1 MGAFLRLRPYRSY
14 SMKLGLMIGTLCVAS
29 IAMVGCASK
38 VQQPDEYSG
47 FLKDY
52 SRLKEAKSPSGAEVM
67 RWVDPKLKVSK
78 YTSVYVEPT
87 QLYPAPKPTEKI
99 PQSTLNGITQY
110 YDQAL
115 KREVSK
121 SLPLASG
128 PGPGVLVV
136 RAAITAVSSKTEGL
150 APYEYIPVALVAAA
164 VSTASGIR
172 DQETELA
179 TEAVF
184 IDGQSQDVVA
194 QVVRKGTG
202 KPLANDSQVMKADD
216 VKKVIDGWAADMHQ
230 SYLKLKK

>member
-1 MGAFLRLRPYRSY
+1 
-14 SMKLGLMIGTLCVAS
+14 MKLGLMMGTLCIAS
-29 IAMVGCASK
+29 IGLFGCASK

-67 RWVDPKLKVSK
+67 RWIDPELKVNQ
-78 YTSVYVEPT
+78 YTSVYIEPS

-99 PQSTLNGITQY
+99 PQSTLNGITSY

-115 KREVSK
+115 KRELSK
-121 SLPLASG
+121 SLPLASA
-128 PGPGVLVV
+128 PGPGVIVL
-136 RAAITAVSSKTEGL
+136 RPAITAVSSETESL

-172 DQETELA
+172 DQETQLA

-184 IDGQSQDVVA
+184 IDGQNQQVVA
-194 QVVRKGTG
+194 QVVRKGIG
-202 KPLANDSQVMKADD
+202 KPLANSSQAMKPDD
-216 VKKVIDGWAADMHQ
+216 VKKVIDGWASDLHQ
-230 SYLKLKK
+230 SYLKLKNQ